1 MELDQYISNIPNKE
15 KILNNK
21 NENDNDDNRIC
32 IVVHEMEGITR
43 FGGIS
48 SSYPLLT
55 DLMT

>member
-21 NENDNDDNRIC
+21 NENNDDNRIC